1 MHGWEVNMHGF
12 SIPPYILYAAVVD
25 LWMPGKDN
33 DIIMFSEV
41 FYQPL
46 ADKSGTSGKD
56 DFLIFHKILIQN
68 FQ

>member
-1 MHGWEVNMHGF
+1 M
-12 SIPPYILYAAVVD
+12 VD

-33 DIIMFSEV
+33 DIIVFSEV

-46 ADKSGTSGKD
+46 TDKSGTPGKD